1 MIIKFLFCF
10 YYFSFIDF
18 PARVPAAQIQDLVG
32 INGSPNDSHLEQFN
46 IKWVRIDFSWKNIEK
61 AKGFINGKI

>member
-10 YYFSFIDF
+10 FIISVSLIF
-18 PARVPAAQIQDLVG
+18 QPESQAAQIQDLVG

-46 IKWVRIDFSWKNIEK
+46 IKWVRIDFS
-61 AKGFINGKI
+61 